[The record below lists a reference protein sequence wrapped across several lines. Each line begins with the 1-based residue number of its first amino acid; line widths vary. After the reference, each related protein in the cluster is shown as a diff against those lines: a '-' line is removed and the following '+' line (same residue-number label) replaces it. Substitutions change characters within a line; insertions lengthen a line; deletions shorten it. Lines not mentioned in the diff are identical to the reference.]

1 MANINGKRSAVS
13 QLIFKCAGV
22 LACLLILPYLLSFI
36 KDLSSSPA
44 QQIAL
49 GHLFVNLASVI
60 LFFFILKPFASVM
73 IKVLPGQ
80 DEELPLWPE
89 YLHQRDLVN
98 PYRSLAGVHKE
109 LQRQFVLAK
118 RMYASTRRL
127 LADYQ
132 EIERKNI
139 AYTGMVVSN
148 LRLQIVSF
156 LLKISARPLSVAHSR
171 KLFVYTAMAGDIQSI
186 AKHVEA
192 MSRLT
197 AQKAERR
204 IPFSSCG
211 EDELYEIMERV
222 GQNIDDALCLSGQ
235 EETGRMQSVF
245 RAEEEIDALV
255 KQARDNHLQR
265 FHNREC
271 RAEAGPVFVEMLIH
285 LERISDHCNNI
296 AEYAGELKT

>member
-1 MANINGKRSAVS
+1 
-13 QLIFKCAGV
+13 
-22 LACLLILPYLLSFI
+22 
-36 KDLSSSPA
+36 
-44 QQIAL
+44 
-49 GHLFVNLASVI
+49 
-60 LFFFILKPFASVM
+60 M

-204 IPFSSCG
+204 IPFSSCC